1 MAKYFIIAIF
11 FISLDRFLKIFALG
25 YLMKP
30 INLIGEIFKL
40 NLAKNI
46 NIAFSIP
53 FSGPILNI
61 FIMAIIAILVY
72 TILVLAKKQEFT
84 QAGYLT
90 IIEFGAISNMYDRFR
105 YGFVIDY
112 FDLKYYTVFNIADSM
127 IVIGSILLVVNLYKK
142 EKCLVQIK
150 QDI

>member
-11 FISLDRFLKIFALG
+11 FISFDRLLKIFALG
-25 YLMKP
+25 YLTKP
-30 INLIGEIFKL
+30 INVIGEIFKL
-40 NLAKNI
+40 SLAKNY

-61 FIMAIIAILVY
+61 FITIIIAILIY
-72 TILVLAKKQEFT
+72 IILILAKKQEYT

-90 IIEFGAISNMYDRFR
+90 IIAFGAISNVYDRFR

-127 IVIGSILLVVNLYKK
+127 IVIGSIFLVVNLYKK
-142 EKCLVQIK
+142 ELTIK
-150 QDI
+150 KGREN